1 MDQPSNVLFRPEGVR
16 RLEQW
21 RPFLVKGEQWQA
33 GLDAIAREPVDVYGR
48 RELLIRHPDSEPSIG
63 GLAPGIEVRFGT
75 LAPGQATLP
84 CRTNASEFFLLIDGA
99 MELDSDGGNYALG
112 KRDAWVIPAM
122 RSHALRNSGSATAR
136 YVCYSNAAM
145 LKYMRVFFEQAYP
158 STQRM
163 AAAGLNGFIRARDI
177 AGPGH
182 QLNETGARILPY
194 EYLVDPDSVESRVLV
209 WRWGEL
215 LPHLPSVLNLHPDYD
230 GRTLWVLYNPATE
243 RRVGTTPSFFA
254 SMACAKPRSS
264 TASHRHASAA
274 INFILEGTGHSLVDG
289 ERMDWT
295 AGDIMLSAP
304 GWLAHS
310 HHFHDD
316 VCVVLTVQDH
326 PLHIATESLIW
337 QEQLPAGPIVNLGT
351 QTGFSTNLASLV
363 GADKK
368 A

>member
-1 MDQPSNVLFRPEGVR
+1 MDQASKVLFRPEGLR
-16 RLEQW
+16 RPDQW

-33 GLDAIAREPVDVYGR
+33 GLDAIAHDPADRYGR
-48 RELLIRHPDSEPSIG
+48 RELLIRHPDSDLSIG

-75 LAPGQATLP
+75 LAPGQSTAP
-84 CRTNASEFFLLIDGA
+84 HRSNASDFFLLIEGSV
-99 MELDSDGGNYALG
+99 ELDSDGGSYALE

-122 RSHALRNSGSATAR
+122 RAHAMRNIGDSEAR
-136 YVCYSNAAM
+136 YVCYSNAAL
-145 LKYMRVFFEQAYP
+145 LKYMRVFFEEDCP
-158 STQRM
+158 GTQRA
-163 AAAGLNGFIRARDI
+163 AAAGLNGFTRARDI
-177 AGPGH
+177 AGTGH
-182 QLNETGARILPY
+182 QLNATGAHILPY
-194 EYLVDPDSVESRVLV
+194 EYLVDPDSIESNVLV

-215 LPHLPSVLNLHPDYD
+215 LPHMPTVLNQHPDYD

-254 SMACAKPRSS
+254 SMAAAKPRSS

-289 ERMDWT
+289 ERVDWK

-310 HHFHDD
+310 HHFHDE

-337 QEQLPAGPIVNLGT
+337 QEHLPAGAILNLGT
-351 QTGFSTNLASLV
+351 HSGVSTNLANLSSA
-363 GADKK
+363 GKG
-368 A
+368 